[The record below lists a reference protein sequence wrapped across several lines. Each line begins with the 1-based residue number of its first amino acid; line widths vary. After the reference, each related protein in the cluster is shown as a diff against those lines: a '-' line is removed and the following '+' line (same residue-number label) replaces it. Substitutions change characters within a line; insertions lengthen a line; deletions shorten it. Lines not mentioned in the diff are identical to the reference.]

1 MVCASRAACACSLC
15 FHMHFSA
22 CCWFV
27 GGSPAGRGSL
37 SHRDGNREESLK
49 ERGKERD
56 MDQLR
61 KEN

>member
-1 MVCASRAACACSLC
+1 
-15 FHMHFSA
+15 MHFF
-22 CCWFV
+22 CLLLVC
-27 GGSPAGRGSL
+27 GRVSGSL